1 MEFSVLDVAKGLVPL
16 KPFEQRD
23 LRTLSEDEL
32 ATALEVAGRLAR
44 LADVPGVML
53 AAEVQRRSKDKP
65 GGGMARRR
73 GHRNATGM
81 VAKQRGG
88 SAGQAHDAI
97 ATGGLF
103 GSGDDGD
110 GGGDDAGGGGAGSG
124 GQGGQ
129 GGAGAGGEGGGQAPR
144 FPLVAAAVKAGDLS
158 AAQAALLIETLEA
171 LDGAGEEVERALVAK
186 ALKLSLADLRK
197 ACLALRARWDQDR
210 WSEREKRQRGERYLA
225 LTENADGMVRI
236 SGLLDPTSAAPIK
249 TWVDAQVKAAFRQRR
264 EEGLGAAPAGEAG
277 RIRVDALVD
286 LARHGMRCDQ
296 PGSGV
301 STEVVI
307 RIDLDAL
314 RTGVGLGSCDAVS
327 SPMSG
332 GQLRRLA
339 VDMKVLP
346 IVLGGGSQV
355 LDVGYARRF
364 FTPAQRHALA
374 ERDGGCAFCHA
385 PVAWCDAHHIAWWK
399 VDSGPTDL
407 SNGVLLC
414 TRCHHRIHD
423 DGWQVRA
430 TATEVWFIPPASVDP
445 QRRPRQGGKAALHI
459 DLTGTAG
466 PPR

>member
-32 ATALEVAGRLAR
+32 ATALEVAGKLAR

-73 GHRNATGM
+73 GHRNAAGL

-103 GSGDDGD
+103 GSDDGDDGD
-110 GGGDDAGGGGAGSG
+110 EGEGSGGGGEGGAGGGGGSS
-124 GQGGQ
+124 
-129 GGAGAGGEGGGQAPR
+129 P
-144 FPLVAAAVKAGDLS
+144 FPHVAAAVKAGDLS
-158 AAQAALLIETLEA
+158 SAQAALLIETLEA

-210 WSEREKRQRGERYLA
+210 WTEREKRQRGDRYLA

-236 SGLLDPTSAAPIK
+236 TGLLDPASAAPIK
-249 TWVDAQVKAAFRQRR
+249 TWFDAQVKAAFRQRR

-286 LARHGMRCDQ
+286 LTRHGMRCEA

-307 RIDLDAL
+307 RIDHDAL

-327 SPMSG
+327 TPLSA
-332 GQLRRLA
+332 GQTRRLA

-346 IVLGGGSQV
+346 LVLGGGSQV

-399 VDSGPTDL
+399 EDSGPTDL

-430 TATEVWFIPPASVDP
+430 TATKVWFIPPTSVDP
-445 QRRPRQGGKAALHI
+445 AQRPHQGGKAALHVN
-459 DLTGTAG
+459 LAGTTRSSTAA

>member
-32 ATALEVAGRLAR
+32 ATALEVAGKLAR
-44 LADVPGVML
+44 LADVPSVML

-73 GHRNATGM
+73 GHRNAAGL

-103 GSGDDGD
+103 GSDDGD
-110 GGGDDAGGGGAGSG
+110 GDGDENSG
-124 GQGGQ
+124 GS
-129 GGAGAGGEGGGQAPR
+129 ESVP
-144 FPLVAAAVKAGDLS
+144 FPHVAAAVKAGDLS
-158 AAQAALLIETLEA
+158 SAQAALLIETLEA
-171 LDGAGEEVERALVAK
+171 LDGAGEEVEQALVAK

-236 SGLLDPTSAAPIK
+236 TGLLDPASAAPIK
-249 TWVDAQVKAAFRQRR
+249 TWFDAQVKAAFRQRR

-286 LARHGMRCDQ
+286 LTRHGMRCEA

-307 RIDLDAL
+307 RIDHDAL

-327 SPMSG
+327 TPLSA
-332 GQLRRLA
+332 GQTRRLA

-399 VDSGPTDL
+399 DHAGPTDL

-430 TATEVWFIPPASVDP
+430 TATKVWFIPPTSVDP
-445 QRRPRQGGKAALHI
+445 QQRPRQGGKAALEVNFAS
-459 DLTGTAG
+459 TTRASTTA